1 MHIKRSEG
9 LRMTIK
15 ERNRLKAHE
24 AEALL
29 TIVIGGAG
37 FAAFMVYWG
46 LPFIFNAIIYFGA

>member
-1 MHIKRSEG
+1 MGYS
-9 LRMTIK
+9 MTIK

-24 AEALL
+24 AEQLL

-46 LPFIFNAIIYFGA
+46 LPFIFNAIIYLGS

>member
-1 MHIKRSEG
+1 MS
-9 LRMTIK
+9 TK

-24 AEALL
+24 AEQLM

-46 LPFIFNAIIYFGA
+46 LPFIFNAIIYIGS